1 MKDKITVI
9 GSLNYDIILKISR
22 LPYKGET
29 LPANDAAYSAGGKGA
44 NQAVQA
50 AKLHTPNI
58 YGWMCRNRCSGRFS
72 CKYSEAVW
80 SKHRLYKKSSGKQ
93 RNGNYKRD

>member
-29 LPANDAAYSAGGKGA
+29 LPANEAAYSAGGKGA

-50 AKLHTPNI
+50 AKLHTPTYMVGCVGTDAAADFLVSTAKQ
-58 YGWMCRNRCSGRFS
+58 YGVNTDYIRKFR
-72 CKYSEAVW
+72 EAAEW
-80 SKHRLYKKSSGKQ
+80 EL
-93 RNGNYKRD
+93 

>member
-29 LPANDAAYSAGGKGA
+29 LPVNEAAYSAGGKGA
-44 NQAVQA
+44 NRQFRQQSS
-50 AKLHTPNI
+50 I
-58 YGWMCRNRCSGRFS
+58 
-72 CKYSEAVW
+72 
-80 SKHRLYKKSSGKQ
+80 HRHIWL
-93 RNGNYKRD
+93 DV